1 MIDKKLQSK
10 LLSATFWLI
19 VISWL
24 MITLS
29 MLTSHLSYF
38 LGNGIIVLFSLTAV
52 ITSGVGLTK
61 INTRSGWFVLSLVLS
76 GLTLLYGIWDIRF
89 PVQS

>member
-10 LLSATFWLI
+10 LLSATYWLI

-24 MITLS
+24 MIPLS

-38 LGNGIIVLFSLTAV
+38 LGNGIISLFSLTAV
-52 ITSGVGLTK
+52 ITSGVGLAKTK
-61 INTRSGWFVLSLVLS
+61 TRSGWFVLSLILA

-89 PVQS
+89 PVQT